1 MLHTHTY
8 ILYQPIFGP
17 HSGDKPVAYEALTR
31 NQHIVN
37 PSHVVNPLRQASALA
52 HLEMVIE
59 SARGALSHTD
69 IPLHINVS
77 PETLLVGSK
86 LLKEEKNIK
95 LVLEL
100 LEEYDFD
107 PYMKLIEHIGLPVF
121 IDDIDRN
128 AHWLHLLN
136 NHVVVGAKTS
146 VSFYKNTLIDNPSLI
161 KSLVQFFESQGMAFV
176 VEGVESRAMAD
187 EIFDAGGYAQG
198 FALGKPV
205 VL

>member
-37 PSHVVNPLRQASALA
+37 PAHVVNPLRQASAFA
-52 HLEMVIE
+52 HLQMCIE
-59 SARGALSHTD
+59 SARSALANTG

-100 LEEYDFD
+100 LEEYDFE

-128 AHWLHLLN
+128 AHWVSLLN
-136 NHVVVGAKTS
+136 HHCIVGAKTS
-146 VSFYKNTLIDNPSLI
+146 VKFYKNSLIDNPSLI
-161 KSLVQFFESQGMAFV
+161 KSFVQFFESQGMSFI
-176 VEGVESRAMAD
+176 VEGVEDAVVAN
-187 EIFDAGGYAQG
+187 EILDSGGYVQG
-198 FALGKPV
+198 FALGRPV

>member
-100 LEEYDFD
+100 LEEYDFE
-107 PYMKLIEHIGLPVF
+107 PYIKLIEHIGLPVF
-121 IDDIDRN
+121 IDDIDKN
-128 AHWLHLLN
+128 ANWFHLLN
-136 NHVVVGAKTS
+136 HHVVVGAKTS
-146 VSFYKNTLIDNPSLI
+146 VQFYKNSLIENPSLI
-161 KSLVQFFESQGMAFV
+161 KSFVQFFESQGMAFV
-176 VEGVESRAMAD
+176 VEGVEDAVVAN
-187 EIFDAGGYAQG
+187 EILDSGGYVQG